1 MIGALIAARIDEM
14 RLVHL
19 AIALG
24 LVTATTACAKKQA
37 AAPAKPTP
45 SNTEPAATG
54 GSAPAQ
60 STPASDKTSPDSGSR
75 GPVNKGGD
83 PCEGGQ

>member
-1 MIGALIAARIDEM
+1 MIGALIAVRIVEM

-24 LVTATTACAKKQA
+24 LITAPACAKKQQA

-54 GSAPAQ
+54 PDATSAPAPEP
-60 STPASDKTSPDSGSR
+60 TEPGSR
-75 GPVNKGGD
+75 GPVKKGGD